1 MAGRGPAPGANPNR
15 KDATQR
21 RRRNVDPSFDELPAE
36 GYSGPFPPLAAA
48 YSNRG
53 RRVRFLKATREWY
66 ATWARSPMATR
77 FTGTDWQRLRL
88 LAPLVDQAN
97 REPSTRLMAEIR
109 LQESGLGATILD
121 RQRLRMRVGVSA
133 PPAESEPESGLPNVR
148 RIRAVRAV

>member
-15 KDATQR
+15 KNAAQR
-21 RRRNVDPSFDELPAE
+21 RRRNVDPSFDELPAD
-36 GYSGPFPPLAAA
+36 GYSGPFPPLAAS

-66 ATWARSPMATR
+66 DTWARSPMATR
-77 FTGTDWQRLRL
+77 FTGTDWQRLRM
-88 LAPLVDQAN
+88 LAPLVDEAN

-121 RQRLRMRVGVSA
+121 RQRLRMRVGSA
-133 PPAESEPESGLPNVR
+133 EPPAESESEPEPANVR
-148 RIRAVRAV
+148 RLRIRAV